1 MKSAQRVVLDTNVVI
16 SCVVFRSGRLSGL
29 RDAWQSGRLQT
40 VISQK
45 TSSEL
50 MRVLGYAKFKLTK
63 TQIENALAQYIPFA
77 EIARQTSSQRSFANL
92 PFCRDPKDQ
101 IFLELAHEAQVSAL
115 VTGDADLLT
124 LDDSTAKHLPFRIIT
139 PQALLEQVS

>member
-1 MKSAQRVVLDTNVVI
+1 MKSRRRVVLDTNVVI

-29 RDAWQSGRLQT
+29 RDAWQRAGLQT
-40 VISQK
+40 IISHK

-63 TQIENALAQYIPFA
+63 IQIENALAQYIPYA
-77 EIARQTSSQRSFANL
+77 EIAGQDASERSFLHL
-92 PFCRDPKDQ
+92 PVCRDPKDQ
-101 IFLELAHEAQVSAL
+101 MFLELAYDAHADAV

-124 LDDSTAKHLPFRIIT
+124 LDDPTGKHLPFRIIT
-139 PQALLEQVS
+139 PQALLDQIN